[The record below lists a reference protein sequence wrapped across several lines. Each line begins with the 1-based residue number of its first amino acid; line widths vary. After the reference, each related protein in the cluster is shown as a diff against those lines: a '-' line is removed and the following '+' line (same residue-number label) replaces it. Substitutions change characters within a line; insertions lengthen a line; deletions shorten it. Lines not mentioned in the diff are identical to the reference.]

1 MFEHMINSLC
11 LICGS
16 WHKNLSI
23 AIQCSAFSCMHYSN
37 AACGYIP
44 MSTSETWKNN
54 NILKNFSENLNIFIQ
69 ENALEVIVWKTIYHN
84 LKSRGTRYFLS
95 EYSMKCTLFS
105 LLFALFCCRDIIS
118 SWWFHVIYLPTFF
131 WVASPVLWKSYDC
144 PSASEATLKNTGN
157 IIPYLTTA
165 KHNKTWIM
173 CIFLG
178 MYCVTREPYIEC
190 KILIVDV
197 YL

>member
-23 AIQCSAFSCMHYSN
+23 AIQCSAFSCTHYSN

-95 EYSMKCTLFS
+95 EYSMKCTLCFLYF
-105 LLFALFCCRDIIS
+105 LLCFLVDHQFLVVSCDLFTHILLGC
-118 SWWFHVIYLPTFF
+118 FT
-131 WVASPVLWKSYDC
+131 
-144 PSASEATLKNTGN
+144 NTGV
-157 IIPYLTTA
+157 IIWLPQCQGSNLEEY
-165 KHNKTWIM
+165 
-173 CIFLG
+173 G
-178 MYCVTREPYIEC
+178 
-190 KILIVDV
+190 
-197 YL
+197 